1 MPLHFAFLVLGA
13 ACAQAGRVL
22 AVPAVPGAHPLRA
35 LVSADGA
42 VRLLAP
48 EWAEINLATDP
59 VGARYYVFNGL
70 GTEWQWT
77 ARPAEYARV
86 LGSSGLLRQSTRLLA
101 LGGAYVESLE
111 GRCAEPGDWF
121 LARCRAIIRTVATS
135 ARHRVV
141 PQRAVRGPSEHDVA
155 GGRWESAAS
164 IPILQAI
171 AHVCITVCVL

>member
-1 MPLHFAFLVLGA
+1 MLPHAFPRLGA

-22 AVPAVPGAHPLRA
+22 AVPVVPGAHPLRA
-35 LVSADGA
+35 LASADGA

-48 EWAEINLATDP
+48 EWAEINLAADP

-86 LGSSGLLRQSTRLLA
+86 LASSDLLQQGTRLLA

-111 GRCAEPGDWF
+111 GRCAEPGIYASPAAGRSF
-121 LARCRAIIRTVATS
+121 ALSRHLRAPPRC
-135 ARHRVV
+135 
-141 PQRAVRGPSEHDVA
+141 
-155 GGRWESAAS
+155 AAACR
-164 IPILQAI
+164 PGAF
-171 AHVCITVCVL
+171 